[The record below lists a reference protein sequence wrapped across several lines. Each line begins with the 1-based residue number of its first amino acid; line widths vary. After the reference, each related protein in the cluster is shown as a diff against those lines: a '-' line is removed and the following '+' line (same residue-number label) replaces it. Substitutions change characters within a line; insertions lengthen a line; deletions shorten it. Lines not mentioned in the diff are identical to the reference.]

1 MQRYE
6 ARAVFSM
13 FDIGVTAL
21 IGRGGKACRKG
32 MRAMD
37 EKYARVGEAEATRPV
52 ATPITIGAEDARLML
67 RARCGLCTRRCKEP
81 LA

>member
-1 MQRYE
+1 VQQYE

-21 IGRGGKACRKG
+21 IGRGGKTCRKG

-37 EKYARVGEAEATRPV
+37 ERYAKVGVAETEKPV
-52 ATPITIGAEDARLML
+52 ATPIAIGAEDARLML
-67 RARCGLCTRRCKEP
+67 RARCGLCTKRCKEP